1 MIIHGVSPT
10 DDVSAVSALLVSK
23 KIGLKR
29 NSTLL
34 TMLRKSLKYIAFTE
48 EAEDE
53 KPVFAKN
60 GCIDHINVH
69 NYNNRVMI
77 PLKTAMRIIKKANQ
91 GLILKRAE
99 RV

>member
-10 DDVSAVSALLVSK
+10 NDVSAVSALLVSK
-23 KIGLKR
+23 KIGLK
-29 NSTLL
+29 NHTSLL
-34 TMLRKSLKYIAFTE
+34 NMLRKSLKYIAFTE
-48 EAEDE
+48 DPEDE
-53 KPVFAKN
+53 KPVFSKT
-60 GCIDHINVH
+60 GCINEINLH
-69 NYNNRVMI
+69 SYHHRVMI